1 VAFKDPDVAAFREMW
16 KKRAAARGKYTLAEQ
31 RVYFDNEMGAVP
43 IAPGCTTTALT
54 LAGVSAEL
62 IQHQAAV
69 PGKILLYL
77 HGGGYVFGSIRS
89 HRHLV
94 SRFAVAASVHAAHI
108 DYRLAPEHPYPAQLE
123 DASRAY
129 KQLLSEGYPA
139 DSIIVGGESA
149 GGNLAVAL
157 SLKLRDE
164 GVPQPAG
171 LYLLS
176 PWLDMST
183 TSESYKTLSAR
194 DPILTAQGNVG
205 AAVAFLGETADN
217 SYTSPIRAD
226 LTGLPPL
233 FIQVGTE
240 EILLSDSTTFAGRA
254 AIAGNDI
261 RLHVWPEMPHV
272 WPLLHFA
279 IRAGLTAINE
289 AGRWMQN
296 RLRIGSKQ
304 VEHGSTDAREPVAD
318 GGVAWCYHDCVGSR
332 ADYQRAFSFRS
343 GLPPHS
349 CRGCCTSVDG
359 ERVPEGCM

>member
-1 VAFKDPDVAAFREMW
+1 MAFKDPDIAAFREMW

-31 RVYFDNEMGAVP
+31 RVYFDNEMGAIPV
-43 IAPGCTTTALT
+43 ASGCKTTALT
-54 LAGVSAEL
+54 HAGVPAEL
-62 IQHQAAV
+62 IQHPTAV

-94 SRFAVAASVHAAHI
+94 SRFAVAASVSAIHL
-108 DYRLAPEHPYPAQLE
+108 DYRLAPEHPFPAQLE

-129 KQLLSEGYPA
+129 KQLLSDGYSP
-139 DSIIVGGESA
+139 DSVLVGGESA

-164 GVPQPAG
+164 SLPQPAG

-176 PWLDMST
+176 PWLDMTT

-194 DPILTAQGNVG
+194 DPILTAQGNAG
-205 AAVAFLGETADN
+205 AAAAFLGETPDN
-217 SYTSPIRAD
+217 CYTSPVRAD
-226 LTGLPPL
+226 LTGLPPV

-240 EILLSDSTTFAGRA
+240 EILLSDSMTFADRA
-254 AIAGNDI
+254 AIAGNDV

-279 IRAGLTAINE
+279 IRAGLTAIDE
-289 AGRWMQN
+289 AGQWMQE
-296 RLRIGSKQ
+296 RLGMS
-304 VEHGSTDAREPVAD
+304 S
-318 GGVAWCYHDCVGSR
+318 
-332 ADYQRAFSFRS
+332 QR
-343 GLPPHS
+343 
-349 CRGCCTSVDG
+349 
-359 ERVPEGCM
+359 